1 MASDANSAGKI
12 NAEGKREVVM
22 VGNHLAALAA
32 VDSGCMFFG
41 GYPITP
47 STEVMEAIS
56 DFLPRVGGTCIQ
68 MEDEIAGIAVAI
80 GASMSGTKSMTATS
94 GPGISLKAENLG
106 LAQMAEVPLVVVNV
120 MRGGPSTGL
129 PTRVAQG
136 DVSQVKTPSHGDYKS
151 IALCAGTLAECYTE
165 TVRAFNLA
173 DRFMQPV
180 FVLLDATLGL
190 MHAKAVLPT
199 VEEVRAG
206 IVPRR
211 TFDGAPED
219 YRPYGVEQDEGAI
232 LNPMFQGYRY
242 HFTGLHHDAKG
253 FPTEEIETC
262 RKLIDRLFRKVD
274 EHQDEI
280 ELNEEY
286 MLEDADILIIAY
298 GSAALGV
305 KEAVNR
311 MRAQGIKAGMFRPI
325 TLWPSPCKRLNE
337 LGKEFE
343 NVLSVELNMGQ
354 YLEEIQ
360 RCMGRLDIQKLTKV
374 NGRPFSPAD
383 IIEKVKE
390 VF

>member
-1 MASDANSAGKI
+1 MAAGGDNVVI
-12 NAEGKREVVM
+12 NADGKREVVM
-22 VGNHLAALAA
+22 IGNHLAAQAA
-32 VDSGCMFFG
+32 VDCGCMFFG

-47 STEVMEAIS
+47 SSEVMEYIS
-56 DFLPRVGGTCIQ
+56 DVLPQVGGTCIQ
-68 MEDEIAGIAVAI
+68 MEDEIAGVAVAT
-80 GASMSGTKSMTATS
+80 GAAMSGVRAMTATS

-136 DVSQVKTPSHGDYKS
+136 DIAQAKNPSHGDYKS

-199 VEEVRAG
+199 LEEVQAG
-206 IVPRR
+206 IVPRKS
-211 TFDGAPED
+211 FDGAPED
-219 YRPYGVEQDEGAI
+219 YRPYGVEQDEAAV
-232 LNPMFQGYRY
+232 LNPMFKGYRY

-274 EHQDEI
+274 EHLDEI
-280 ELNEEY
+280 ESNEEF
-286 MLEDADILIIAY
+286 MLEDADILLIGY
-298 GSAALGV
+298 GSASLAV
-305 KEAVNR
+305 KEAVVR
-311 MRAQGIKAGMFRPI
+311 LRAEGIKAGMFRPI
-325 TLWPSPCKRLNE
+325 TVWPSPERRMNE
-337 LGKEFE
+337 LGQKFDK
-343 NVLSVELNMGQ
+343 VLSIELNQGQ

-360 RCMGRLDIQKLTKV
+360 RSMGRRDIQKLTKT
-374 NGRPFSPAD
+374 NGRPFSPQD
-383 IIEKVKE
+383 IIDKVKE